1 MQVDTVDLTKDWYN
15 FNRVYFEMGK
25 AMLTTTSLGQL
36 RNVAALLRAYPKA
49 RIKLGGYTDSTGTY
63 QINKQLSETRART
76 ASANLVE
83 MGISPSRI
91 EARGYGPRY
100 DIADNTTEEGRA
112 KNRRLSVKILET

>member
-1 MQVDTVDLTKDWYN
+1 MQVDTLDLTKDWYN

-49 RIKLGGYTDSTGTY
+49 RIKLGGYKDSTGTY
-63 QINKQLSETRART
+63 QINKQLSEDRART
-76 ASANLVE
+76 AWASLVE
-83 MGISPSRI
+83 MGICPSRI

-100 DIADNTTEEGRA
+100 SIADNTTEKGQA
-112 KNRRLSVKILET
+112 KNRRPSVKILEK